1 MDIYGNSIIAQ
12 SDTLSMQFGH
22 YTVVQCFHP
31 RQRNITVIE
40 RTYLLQLI
48 NDNNSTL

>member
-1 MDIYGNSIIAQ
+1 MDIYGNYIIAQ
-12 SDTLSMQFGH
+12 SDTLSMQFGR

-31 RQRNITVIE
+31 GQQNITVIE